1 MPSFFCAF
9 VDEDEVRPEGEG
21 PAPAIVAAIDAEDD
35 DVEARPAATSQDARG
50 DGGDGPPGIVPIDAD
65 SSSDDEKQKDEYIQ
79 PPLYMEVDRRD
90 DKLDANGGL
99 WIIRIIVTIPR
110 GLGFVLKPKQFSWY
124 IKEEDHEA
132 DLEVSQCHIRYDN
145 QQGAL
150 VPFVNQRS
158 LEMVIEELLRLLT

>member
-1 MPSFFCAF
+1 MAGSEGGGNKG
-9 VDEDEVRPEGEG
+9 DEDG
-21 PAPAIVAAIDAEDD
+21 
-35 DVEARPAATSQDARG
+35 
-50 DGGDGPPGIVPIDAD
+50 
-65 SSSDDEKQKDEYIQ
+65 
-79 PPLYMEVDRRD
+79 MEVDRHD
-90 DKLDANGGL
+90 DKSDANGGL